1 MSFYVVLVF
10 AVFFLCS
17 GGACGC
23 LACVAAGKISRKAFL
38 KARISITYILLSAS
52 IVSLPAGAVFI
63 GDIRSQFAVLS
74 TYSLFFFCIFVCGL
88 VCGCFLRTVLP
99 FFLATYILFASST
112 GTILYKAFGSMSDR
126 MPVVVSNNS
135 LSIGGKVFYADSPQN
150 RKIAVN
156 AYVLPAILVVPLPR
170 VWYSV
175 SDIADSGKAELGET
189 KSLAEPATRY
199 LKWLLADKRKII
211 VDLPSNDLLPAV
223 YTLNFKIKEGRL
235 VCGLSK
241 NL

>member
-1 MSFYVVLVF
+1 MSFCAALVF

-23 LACVAAGKISRKAFL
+23 LACVVAGKILRKSFL
-38 KARISITYILLSAS
+38 KVRLAILYILLSAS
-52 IVSLPAGAVFI
+52 IISLLAGAVFI
-63 GDIRSQFAVLS
+63 RDIRSQFVILS
-74 TYSLFFFCIFVCGL
+74 TYSLFFFCVFVCGFL
-88 VCGCFLRTVLP
+88 CGCFLRTVLP
-99 FFLATYILFASST
+99 FFLAAYIFFAAST
-112 GTILYKAFGSMSDR
+112 GIILYKAFGGLPDGV
-126 MPVVVSNNS
+126 PVVVRNNS
-135 LSIGGKVFYADSPQN
+135 LSIDGKMFYADSPQN

-175 SDIADSGKAELGET
+175 SGITVSSESVIGEVRFPD
-189 KSLAEPATRY
+189 EPATRY
-199 LKWLLADKRKII
+199 SKWLLADKRKII
-211 VDLPSNDLLPAV
+211 VDLPSADFLPAV
-223 YTLNFKIKEGRL
+223 YTLSFKTKEGKL